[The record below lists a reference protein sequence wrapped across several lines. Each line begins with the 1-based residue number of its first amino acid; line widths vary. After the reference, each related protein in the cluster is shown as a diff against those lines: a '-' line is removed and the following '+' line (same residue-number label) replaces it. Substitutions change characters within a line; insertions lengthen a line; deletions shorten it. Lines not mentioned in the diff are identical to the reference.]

1 MLRHARLGNNNGCTR
16 NYAGGA
22 RAARANV
29 KQGTVRSVTV
39 KCLNMANL
47 TLYLDKC
54 P

>member
-1 MLRHARLGNNNGCTR
+1 MLAWGITTVVPEIMQVVLELLELTSSR
-16 NYAGGA
+16 
-22 RAARANV
+22 
-29 KQGTVRSVTV
+29 TVRSVTV